1 VLHLLVWSINIK
13 FLEEWLAG
21 TEAGLTGLQGKGN
34 IIFLK
39 EEKIEINPSCTGLI
53 SASILAAVIFSLRK
67 PEIKKK
73 IAIFLGGAAILFLLN
88 IVRVYFVL
96 LIGIN
101 YGAKTAEFAHE
112 ITWLSTAAFIV
123 ILWYYFTLR
132 TTKSKEFH
140 ELL

>member
-1 VLHLLVWSINIK
+1 MLVWTVDLK
-13 FLEEWLAG
+13 FLEDWLAG
-21 TEAGLTGLQGKGN
+21 TEAGFTGLQSKGN

-73 IAIFLGGAAILFLLN
+73 ILIFLGGTIILFLLN
-88 IVRVYFVL
+88 IARVYFVL
-96 LIGIN
+96 LIGIS
-101 YGAKTAEFAHE
+101 YGAQTAEFAHQL
-112 ITWLSTAAFIV
+112 TWLSTAAFIV

-132 TTKSKEFH
+132 ITKSKEFH